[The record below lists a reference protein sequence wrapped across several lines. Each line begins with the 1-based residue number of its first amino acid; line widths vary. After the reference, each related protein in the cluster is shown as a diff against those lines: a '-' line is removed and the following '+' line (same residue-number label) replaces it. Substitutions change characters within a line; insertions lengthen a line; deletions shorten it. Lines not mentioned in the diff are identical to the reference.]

1 MSSPWPKKVKRII
14 GWRLRLGSLSA
25 KDARQL
31 CEEAISSI
39 RMQPPPLTASMARG
53 MDYNSCQDL
62 EWFIGKRY
70 RLGNLNPEDALDLFD
85 ELLQ

>member
-1 MSSPWPKKVKRII
+1 
-14 GWRLRLGSLSA
+14 
-25 KDARQL
+25 
-31 CEEAISSI
+31 
-39 RMQPPPLTASMARG
+39 

-85 ELLQ
+85 ELLQRARPGFVITLTQVLIVVARAPTSFVSDGHTLVVSLFNRMA